1 MDREA
6 RTYIDKF
13 SNNGINSET
22 MREKTNKPEP
32 KMEDTFLRGHPRT
45 AALSPSETR
54 EISNRVLFPRTHAC
68 ARFTTRLMRGS
79 RSDRMFTAES
89 CYTCDYAKNYGA
101 IERNQEKTISPL
113 DWADRR
119 FARVTEQ
126 QRGAARFPWARFI
139 QLHSF
144 TLDRCESKKSCVILT
159 QARQYHN
166 NGALGSRRAPEPE
179 LCTKI
184 HCARGSRIS
193 VSTVSTRRFSRA
205 GTPSSILSSDSDI
218 RFTRKLGSQYRC
230 GCCILAAFLLLLLLA
245 GVVVYIAH
253 TFVLADQP
261 RDQVFLATFRVAE
274 GDAFLPELADPSTE
288 AFRQRSRSYRD
299 RLNLVFKRS
308 PLQSAFV
315 AAEILALDGIEYEDL
330 YVRFDAR
337 FDARYAK
344 NLNSE
349 TIRSILERELDPA
362 SNRFFG
368 NLTIDVASIE
378 VQESVS
384 AVNQLAL
391 QTNRSS
397 GAGSDDEDGQPATT
411 TSRPWRSCSPRQFSY
426 CGSQQLDA
434 RHNNLTSYPNW
445 LGHQDLQEVNDD
457 IIAFRELVDAECY
470 ERAYD
475 FICQL
480 LQPACV
486 ESPFGEDALRPPCR
500 DFCREFWAGCG
511 SRLPERLRQALDCSN
526 FPEHSDEASCL
537 PKPVSLAPSL
547 RSLSLQ
553 PDSSAHPISYQSEGW
568 AVFNEKGTLGKIC
581 TENLNAS
588 FGNDKEIQSV
598 LQSTANSLCTL
609 LSFEGV
615 KSVETRVDN
624 ENNVPYVL
632 MQDPKAAEISFV
644 RAACPSKQVMYVR
657 CSELVC
663 GVQSMRTRSSSLN
676 KISSPGDWPWH
687 VSLFKED
694 NHVCDA
700 TLVSDEWLLT
710 TASCFQGQPKA
721 EWSARFGHVR
731 LTSRSPW
738 QLERRIVGMVKSP
751 VEGSTV
757 VLLKLDKP
765 IETFSDFVRPVCL
778 PSQSSLVQNAEQCNT
793 LGWTKNREYT

>member
-1 MDREA
+1 MVAMEHKR
-6 RTYIDKF
+6 
-13 SNNGINSET
+13 
-22 MREKTNKPEP
+22 KTSW
-32 KMEDTFLRGHPRT
+32 D
-45 AALSPSETR
+45 
-54 EISNRVLFPRTHAC
+54 
-68 ARFTTRLMRGS
+68 
-79 RSDRMFTAES
+79 
-89 CYTCDYAKNYGA
+89 
-101 IERNQEKTISPL
+101 
-113 DWADRR
+113 
-119 FARVTEQ
+119 
-126 QRGAARFPWARFI
+126 
-139 QLHSF
+139 
-144 TLDRCESKKSCVILT
+144 SK
-159 QARQYHN
+159 
-166 NGALGSRRAPEPE
+166 
-179 LCTKI
+179 
-184 HCARGSRIS
+184 IS

-391 QTNRSS
+391 QTNGSS
-397 GAGSDDEDGQPATT
+397 GTGSDDEDGQPATT

-426 CGSQQLDA
+426 CSSQQLDA
-434 RHNNLTSYPNW
+434 RHDNLTTSYPNW

-537 PKPVSLAPSL
+537 PKPGCVKDLKSAALSSRVCDGIADCPDFSDELDCAYCRKGEIHCGLGTQCIAKSKRCDGKVDCPSGSDEKDCLSLAPSL

-757 VLLKLDKP
+757 VLLKLDRP
-765 IETFSDFVRPVCL
+765 IEAFSDFVRPVCL
-778 PSQSSLVQNAEQCNT
+778 PSQASLVQNAEQCNT
-793 LGWTKNREYT
+793 LGWTKNREVLQRVQVRYSPMEKCENVSIASVNSVCTEAYYPTDDCAEEEVAGSPLLCLQTDSQRWSIHGISSWRIGCPKAGMERPRLYDQISSNLAWIKSTIK